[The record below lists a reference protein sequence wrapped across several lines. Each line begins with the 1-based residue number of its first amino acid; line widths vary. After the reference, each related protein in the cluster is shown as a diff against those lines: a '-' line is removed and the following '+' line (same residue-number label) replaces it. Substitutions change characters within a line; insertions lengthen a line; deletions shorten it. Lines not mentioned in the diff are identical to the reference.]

1 MSNQLSAFCG
11 WISGFMSMA
20 ASCWQGREM
29 FLSPAFHSQH
39 VLGRRGWRGAHSS
52 VWGSRW
58 HGCSCMGHWTDTTTH
73 QQEVIKVQLSRK
85 VSLVIGLCKSHQ
97 SSSTGTQNTDYMIQK
112 FCQLLPLLCSQTQ
125 DEPYPTTEKVTQRS
139 LIEALALRSP
149 SFYSTIIKE
158 SANISVRF

>member
-1 MSNQLSAFCG
+1 MTRGSFQCLRKQMTWMLLYGTLNTHNNTSAG
-11 WISGFMSMA
+11 GYRSTA
-20 ASCWQGREM
+20 LKE
-29 FLSPAFHSQH
+29 
-39 VLGRRGWRGAHSS
+39 
-52 VWGSRW
+52 
-58 HGCSCMGHWTDTTTH
+58 
-73 QQEVIKVQLSRK
+73 